1 MTPQNARRVLVAF
14 VLLSAG
20 VGVNILAL
28 QPIGQRGASG
38 RAGKPDGKP
47 DVRREIPQPGS
58 SSPVA
63 AKPAPPAG
71 GDNPETVSAIQR
83 ELAARDY
90 GLGAPDGL
98 ASPATRAAIMAWEH
112 DNGLQLTGE
121 PTAAV
126 LKAIILGVDA
136 ASAGQIADE
145 LKAMPREREPR
156 TRHLIRTVQQS
167 LADIGYVLGPPSG
180 EMTEDTVRAIREFEV
195 EQALPLTGRIS
206 APLMARLARAGKS
219 TGTAAQR

>member
-20 VGVNILAL
+20 VGINILAM
-28 QPIGQRGASG
+28 QPLGQRGASG
-38 RAGKPDGKP
+38 RAGKPDARR
-47 DVRREIPQPGS
+47 DVPLPS
-58 SSPVA
+58 LSPVA
-63 AKPAPPAG
+63 GKTAPTAARGPTD
-71 GDNPETVSAIQR
+71 DNPETVSAIQR

-98 ASPATRAAIMAWEH
+98 ASPTTRAAIMAWEH
-112 DNGLQLTGE
+112 DNGLVLTGE

-136 ASAGQIADE
+136 TTAGQISAE
-145 LKAMPREREPR
+145 LRAMPREREPR
-156 TRHLIRTVQQS
+156 TRHLIRTVQQA
-167 LADIGYVLGPPSG
+167 LADNGYVLGTPSG
-180 EMTEDTVRAIREFEV
+180 EMTEDTVRAIREFEA
-195 EQALPLTGRIS
+195 EQALPPTGRIS
-206 APLMARLARAGKS
+206 APLMARLAKAAKS